1 MSAFKTSTAS
11 SSSYVKSGIGG
22 AGNIRKSNTILPVQ
36 PTPRITVSR
45 DSGIFLTGIGGIG
58 NCHDLKERATV
69 SYEEELA
76 LRELRKE
83 NAATTWHHGI
93 GGAGN
98 RASTESSRS
107 TTPSIAMSSHS
118 GSPTT
123 AQSSADKIKEKLVTY
138 LRTRSASS
146 DKNLLDTSSVMS
158 STSYFSKQG

>member
-1 MSAFKTSTAS
+1 MSAFKAS
-11 SSSYVKSGIGG
+11 AASNSAHVKSGIGG
-22 AGNIRKSNTILPVQ
+22 AGNIRKSSTILPVQ

-76 LRELRKE
+76 LRELRRE

-98 RASTESSRS
+98 RASIESSRS
-107 TTPSIAMSSHS
+107 TTPSIATFSHS
-118 GSPTT
+118 SSATT
-123 AQSSADKIKEKLVTY
+123 AQSGADKIKQKLVTY

-146 DKNLLDTSSVMS
+146 DKKPLDTSSVMS
-158 STSYFSKQG
+158 SATYFSKQ